1 MHILYFHQ
9 HFSTAKGAVGIR
21 SYHMA
26 RRLIAEGHQVT
37 MVCGSYANGDTGLT
51 GPFEKGRRRGYVDEI
66 DVIECELSY
75 SNNDGF
81 LKRTWIFVKFM
92 LAAIM
97 IVLREKYDRIFATS
111 TPLTVGVPGIV
122 GKWFRRKPF
131 IFEVRDLW
139 PELPRDMGVIRN
151 PIILLALSCLEWL
164 SYRSADRLIAL
175 SPGIAAG
182 IRRRGVA
189 ESKITMISNGCDI
202 DLFHPGTAAYR
213 PSPLTQ
219 DDFVAIFAGTH
230 GRANGLGSV
239 VRAAEILQ
247 ERGNNKIK
255 FLLVGSGMEKPELV
269 SAATEKEL
277 NNILFIDPVP
287 KAELAKLLAGADI
300 GLQILAN
307 IPAFYF
313 GTSPNK
319 FFDYIAAGLPVLNNY
334 PGWVAELIEQNLCGI
349 VVPPDDPIAF
359 ADALEKAEADRKS
372 MSNMGARAHQLALND
387 FSRDLLAKRWVE
399 WVCDESGI

>member
-81 LKRTWIFVKFM
+81 LMRTWIFVKFM

-182 IRRRGVA
+182 IRRRGIA

-202 DLFHPGTAAYR
+202 DLFHPDTAAYR
-213 PSPLTQ
+213 PSALTQ

-230 GRANGLGSV
+230 GLANGLGSV
-239 VRAAEILQ
+239 IQAAEILK
-247 ERGNNKIK
+247 ERDNNKIK

-277 NNILFIDPVP
+277 SNIFFIDPVP